1 MARRN
6 RSQKRATHVKQRTA
20 ANRAA
25 LLREHHGPTS
35 SGADAR
41 ASSPE
46 ALALRVATEALVAW
60 LVPAPDWTPAEPTDA
75 YVDDLAPRPDYLGAG
90 FLDDVLGDLAGLLQ
104 PGLRMPTAGE
114 RPDTPPAPAPGE
126 TTMGYDD
133 VSAALVHTVDV
144 AHTRDEW
151 FRAVETRAARGERL
165 TLRGGGCTFDTK
177 AAGQH
182 LLLGPRDE
190 TEVTVRDGIVTAGG
204 AATWRDTLR
213 AMLAQGR
220 YPLSVNTSSRSTV
233 GGTLAADCLSRFSP
247 KHGREGNHA
256 RAFTLLCPD
265 GMTRTCTPDAAG
277 LEGELFHAAISGFG
291 MFGAFAS
298 VTFASSE
305 LPAPADTLA
314 VRTEFGKPFDA
325 NENPAALDEVL
336 RALVPAPGDTSWAR
350 FANLWYTKQGFQG
363 ALGTS
368 SLVERPPRGYHPSLP
383 FAPYAGSLRFVF
395 ETIAAL
401 HDRGFSM
408 LQQLYFRLARE
419 VFYDPLEDYTFFMD
433 GNDLA
438 KQRWREVEKPLRLLQ
453 QTFMI
458 PAGPRETPAVTTAAS
473 FIREAREHA
482 RTLGLWPAMHD
493 VLYIPQDTR
502 GFLLSATRTM
512 NAFSVTLAFEH
523 LGDAAPMEKVRQLF
537 TWLSQRCW
545 AYGGKVHLVKNVIA
559 DDAVLR
565 AMYAD
570 VIPTLHALRTRVD
583 PRGALTNEI
592 GRRLGLP

>member
-1 MARRN
+1 MARWN
-6 RSQKRATHVKQRTA
+6 RSKKRAAQVKQQAA

-25 LLREHHGPTS
+25 HRRKHHPTTS
-35 SGADAR
+35 TSADVW

-46 ALALRVATEALVAW
+46 ALALRRATDELVSW
-60 LVPAPDWTPAEPTDA
+60 LVPAPDWTPTEPTDA
-75 YVDDLAPRPDYLGAG
+75 SIDDLAPMPDFLGAG

-104 PGLRMPTAGE
+104 PGLRVPAPGE
-114 RPDTPPAPAPGE
+114 RPDTPPPPTPGQ
-126 TTMGYDD
+126 TAMGYDD
-133 VSAALVHTVDV
+133 LSAAFVGTVDL
-144 AHTRDEW
+144 ARTRDEW
-151 FRAVETRAARGERL
+151 FRVVKTRAAQGERL

-182 LLLGPRDE
+182 LLLGPHEE
-190 TEVTVRDGIVTAGG
+190 TSVTVRDGLVTAGG

-220 YPLSVNTSSRSTV
+220 YPRSVNTSSRSTV

-247 KHGREGNHA
+247 KNGREGNHV

-265 GMTRTCTPDAAG
+265 GVTRTCTPDAAG
-277 LEGELFHAAISGFG
+277 LEGELFLAAISGFG

-305 LPAPADTLA
+305 LPARADTLA
-314 VRTEFGKPFDA
+314 VKTEFGNPFDA
-325 NENPAALDEVL
+325 NETPEALDEVL
-336 RALVPAPGDTSWAR
+336 RALIPAPGDTSWAR
-350 FANLWYTKQGFQG
+350 FANLWYTKKGFQG

-368 SLVERPPRGYHPSLP
+368 TLVERPSRGYHPSLP

-458 PAGPRETPAVTTAAS
+458 PAGSRGTPEVTAAAS
-473 FIREAREHA
+473 FIREARERA
-482 RTLGLWPAMHD
+482 RELGLWPAMHD

-502 GFLLSATRTM
+502 GFLLSATRSM

-523 LGDAAPMEKVRQLF
+523 LGDAAPMEKVKSLF
-537 TWLSQRCW
+537 TWLSRRCH
-545 AYGGKVHLVKNVIA
+545 AYEGRVHLVKNVIA

-565 AMYAD
+565 EMYAD
-570 VIPTLHALRTRVD
+570 VIPTLRDLRARVD

-592 GRRLGLP
+592 GARLGLP

>member
-6 RSQKRATHVKQRTA
+6 RARSRANHVKPQAAADPTDHLHEHDTTA
-20 ANRAA
+20 S
-25 LLREHHGPTS
+25 P
-35 SGADAR
+35 GADVW

-46 ALALRVATEALVAW
+46 ALALRGAADALVSW
-60 LVPAPDWTPAEPTDA
+60 LVPAPDWTPTEAADA
-75 YVDDLAPRPDYLGAG
+75 YVDDLAPMPDLLGSG
-90 FLDDVLGDLAGLLQ
+90 FLDDVRGDLAGLLQ
-104 PGLRMPTAGE
+104 PGLRVPAAGE
-114 RPDTPPAPAPGE
+114 RPDTPSPPTPGQAA
-126 TTMGYDD
+126 MGYDD
-133 VSAALVHTVDV
+133 VSAAFVGTVDL

-151 FRAVETRAARGERL
+151 FHAVKTRAAQGERL

-182 LLLGPRDE
+182 LLLGPHEE
-190 TEVTVRDGIVTAGG
+190 TDVTVRDGLVTAGG

-220 YPLSVNTSSRSTV
+220 YPRSVNTSSRSTV

-247 KHGREGNHA
+247 KNGREGNHV

-265 GMTRTCTPDAAG
+265 GETRICTPDAPG

-298 VTFASSE
+298 VTFESSE

-314 VRTEFGKPFDA
+314 VKTEFGKPFDA
-325 NENPAALDEVL
+325 NETPAALDAVL
-336 RALVPAPGDTSWAR
+336 RALVPAPGDTSWAH
-350 FANLWYTKQGFQG
+350 FANLWYTKKGFQG

-368 SLVERPPRGYHPSLP
+368 SLVKLPLRGYHPSLP

-458 PAGPRETPAVTTAAS
+458 PAGPHGTLEVTAAAS

-482 RTLGLWPAMHD
+482 RELGLWPAMHD

-502 GFLLSATRTM
+502 GFLLSATRSM
-512 NAFSVTLAFEH
+512 NAFAVTLAFEH
-523 LGDAAPMEKVRQLF
+523 LGDAAPMEKVRSLF
-537 TWLSQRCW
+537 TSLSRRCH
-545 AYGGKVHLVKNVIA
+545 AYEGRVHLVKNVIA

-565 AMYAD
+565 EMYAD
-570 VIPTLHALRTRVD
+570 VIPTLRDLRARVD

-592 GRRLGLP
+592 GARLGLP